1 MLLME
6 RRSSLGI
13 AKIVTQL
20 LQKLY
25 VSLHLMRQSRFF
37 WGSSFAELQSA
48 THEPKAC
55 VFHFSSSSSSSSS
68 GYPMLKT
75 TRMAMPSD
83 NGRVQGYM

>member
-1 MLLME
+1 VF
-6 RRSSLGI
+6 SFQFQV
-13 AKIVTQL
+13 IVAAEAICVT
-20 LQKLY
+20 
-25 VSLHLMRQSRFF
+25 SPHAAISFF

-83 NGRVQGYM
+83 NGHVQGYM